1 MAINQSS
8 KTVNKG
14 AIKKKA
20 SFAAI
25 LPDISTD
32 PDDNSASPIG
42 FIIQSLEIELNRPED
57 VIIRQEDSTT
67 DMYFLARGDAH
78 VSIKD
83 RLGKE
88 HPLRKLG
95 PGAHFGEIALIFNT
109 KRTAT
114 VISGN
119 YSTFAKLSQEKFREL
134 TQYIPELSSVI
145 KKFIIKYDDPVKK
158 NIIQMFKRIEFLAEG
173 IHESLI
179 T

>member
-1 MAINQSS
+1 MMNLGRKHSS
-8 KTVNKG
+8 KKIANDEEKQAG
-14 AIKKKA
+14 
-20 SFAAI
+20 
-25 LPDISTD
+25 
-32 PDDNSASPIG
+32 PIG
-42 FIIQSLEIELNRPED
+42 MIIQSLEIELNRPED

-78 VSIKD
+78 VTIKD

-95 PGAHFGEIALIFNT
+95 PGSHFGEIALIFNT

-145 KKFIIKYDDPVKK
+145 KKFITKYDDPVKK

-173 IHESLI
+173 IQESQI